1 MHSCGEMR
9 FNLQPVWIHGGGL
22 VVGEASD
29 YNGSKLAFQGKVVV
43 GNITGGSIDVNRNRA
58 PSVRIGGVTGTYALD
73 SKLLGSMSLTTAS
86 GFDHPPVVSFA
97 LASDGKSGRIAD
109 STPDGL
115 VVSGQL
121 LRQDRIAFSLA
132 KIWSDFV
139 FKLENTL
146 TIADRVACDPLM
158 VTRNGRIELG
168 KSSAFGNLARCRWNS
183 LEPYRKSKVSKLT
196 ESKDESARLPA
207 YW

>member
-1 MHSCGEMR
+1 MR

-73 SKLLGSMSLTTAS
+73 SKLHGSMSLTTAS
-86 GFDHPPVVSFA
+86 GFDHPLVVSFV
-97 LASDGKSGRIAD
+97 LASDRKSGRIAD

-115 VVSGQL
+115 FVSGQL
-121 LRQDRIAFSLA
+121 LRQDRTAFSLT
-132 KIWSDFV
+132 KILSDFV
-139 FKLENTL
+139 FKLETPSS
-146 TIADRVACDPLM
+146 DRVAT
-158 VTRNGRIELG
+158 VG
-168 KSSAFGNLARCRWNS
+168 
-183 LEPYRKSKVSKLT
+183 KVSVGRN
-196 ESKDESARLPA
+196 SI
-207 YW
+207 